1 MTFHRNTSVSNQ
13 ERTQRTT
20 SSSPALLRTM
30 SHLLS
35 KHVVVSVIKRSS
47 QSSSSRCVSGV
58 FFFVVPGASEVYRDA
73 MIQPLRWCT
82 SQISSQRGSSIFTC
96 EQDLTTK
103 PNKWGASHLP
113 LLLDPVMSLWS
124 RASWDVCF
132 LHPCTAPHLPNYI
145 YTQASQPTQLY

>member
-1 MTFHRNTSVSNQ
+1 MFHRNTSVSNQ

-132 LHPCTAPHLPNYI
+132 LHPCTAHHLPNYI

>member
-1 MTFHRNTSVSNQ
+1 MFHRNTSVSNQ

>member
-1 MTFHRNTSVSNQ
+1 MFHRNTSVSNQ

-82 SQISSQRGSSIFTC
+82 SQISSRRGSSIFTC